1 MIGPSFQAVLRNAKR
16 GDEQAFGVLYRDLQ
30 PRVLRYLRVL
40 AAGAAED
47 LAADTWLQVVRR
59 LGCFR
64 GEELAFRAWVCLIAR
79 HRAIDWRRQA
89 ARRQTEPVAP
99 DALPTQLAPD
109 DPAATALE
117 GFSTQA
123 AIALLSTLPA
133 DQAEVIMLRVVAG
146 LDVNRV
152 AQLMGKHPT
161 TVRVLAHRG
170 LRRLAARLGAD
181 ARIGGML

>member
-1 MIGPSFQAVLRNAKR
+1 MRS
-16 GDEQAFGVLYRDLQ
+16 
-30 PRVLRYLRVL
+30 
-40 AAGAAED
+40 AAET
-47 LAADTWLQVVRR
+47 AVASGYHRR
-59 LGCFR
+59 LAYGGR
-64 GEELAFRAWVCLIAR
+64 ISLM
-79 HRAIDWRRQA
+79 
-89 ARRQTEPVAP
+89 
-99 DALPTQLAPD
+99 
-109 DPAATALE
+109 
-117 GFSTQA
+117 
-123 AIALLSTLPA
+123 IALLSTLPA